1 MNHQQAIEVLESLL
15 PRMKE
20 EGRPEQVLLKYA
32 SDRNLAPA
40 QLEKMAQIYNTA
52 ATLTYLEKSEDRGG
66 SFHVIDTPPLL
77 QEYTRYTPVEKA
89 ASETPETPGAHNP
102 LRFPRPMEKAAS
114 AVDELL
120 ASLEPEGPSASK
132 LRQLEE
138 WQKQASERE
147 QEMLLEFIDT
157 TGYRINEGAAGILK
171 IARGDNE
178 ASREVLEGD
187 IMYLAGPESGAWA
200 VERIWG
206 APLDLD
212 MDKVASERD
221 FSEELRTDPLRLEAL
236 GCLRDMLE
244 KRAELE
250 VAVKYGES
258 LGKSASFF
266 QEGDTVLAQDRN
278 NYGTV
283 VSDREDKAFVRFV
296 NNETGAV
303 ESKWLPHD
311 ILRLERNA
319 GDTGKKYNPRK
330 GGGGQGS
337 SAESRFDQALNQ
349 ARSEVFGGGETPPE
363 SAGADEPKD
372 DPEIHLPPLVARG
385 EPNLKGIDDLTNW
398 INNKREKTPWTPIG
412 QVRGILRDSDKPSI
426 NRSQM
431 KVDESRGETERSLV
445 LARLMQVDPI
455 ISEADPEMVQEL
467 YNTLQE
473 ASPEYVRDP
482 AKLRMAL
489 REAVQYESV
498 PLHTL
503 KEIADTRKTL
513 AQARNFE
520 GELSDREYKV

>member
-77 QEYTRYTPVEKA
+77 QEYTAYKPLAKA
-89 ASETPETPGAHNP
+89 ATETPETPETPGTHNP
-102 LRFPRPMEKAAS
+102 LRFPRAMEKAAS

-120 ASLEPEGPSASK
+120 ASLAPEGPSASK

-147 QEMLLEFIDT
+147 QEMLVEFIDT
-157 TGYRINEGAAGILK
+157 TGYRINKGASGILK
-171 IARGDNE
+171 LARGDNDLT
-178 ASREVLEGD
+178 REVLEGD

-250 VAVKYGES
+250 VAVK
-258 LGKSASFF
+258 
-266 QEGDTVLAQDRN
+266 
-278 NYGTV
+278 
-283 VSDREDKAFVRFV
+283 
-296 NNETGAV
+296 
-303 ESKWLPHD
+303 
-311 ILRLERNA
+311 
-319 GDTGKKYNPRK
+319 
-330 GGGGQGS
+330 
-337 SAESRFDQALNQ
+337 
-349 ARSEVFGGGETPPE
+349 
-363 SAGADEPKD
+363 
-372 DPEIHLPPLVARG
+372 
-385 EPNLKGIDDLTNW
+385 
-398 INNKREKTPWTPIG
+398 
-412 QVRGILRDSDKPSI
+412 
-426 NRSQM
+426 
-431 KVDESRGETERSLV
+431 
-445 LARLMQVDPI
+445 
-455 ISEADPEMVQEL
+455 
-467 YNTLQE
+467 
-473 ASPEYVRDP
+473 
-482 AKLRMAL
+482 
-489 REAVQYESV
+489 
-498 PLHTL
+498 
-503 KEIADTRKTL
+503 
-513 AQARNFE
+513 
-520 GELSDREYKV
+520 

>member
-77 QEYTRYTPVEKA
+77 QEYTAYQPVSKA
-89 ASETPETPGAHNP
+89 ASETPVSHNP
-102 LRFPRPMEKAAS
+102 LRFPRAMEKAAS

-120 ASLEPEGPSASK
+120 ASLAPEGPSESK

-138 WQKQASERE
+138 WQKQASARE
-147 QEMLLEFIDT
+147 QEMLGEFIDT
-157 TGYRINEGAAGILK
+157 TGYRINQAASGILK

-178 ASREVLEGD
+178 VSREVLEGD

-206 APLDLD
+206 SPLDLD

-221 FSEELRTDPLRLEAL
+221 FSEELRTDPLRLEAM

-250 VAVKYGES
+250 VAVKYASSTMTEEDVDDI
-258 LGKSASFF
+258 LGAVWGVPSAQVRDATKSRGTPVYSASP
-266 QEGDTVLAQDRN
+266 G
-278 NYGTV
+278 
-283 VSDREDKAFVRFV
+283 K
-296 NNETGAV
+296 
-303 ESKWLPHD
+303 
-311 ILRLERNA
+311 
-319 GDTGKKYNPRK
+319 TGKPV
-330 GGGGQGS
+330 
-337 SAESRFDQALNQ
+337 D
-349 ARSEVFGGGETPPE
+349 SEGEK
-363 SAGADEPKD
+363 EPK
-372 DPEIHLPPLVARG
+372 ETETRLPPLVTPESPEFR
-385 EPNLKGIDDLTNW
+385 GIDDLTNW
-398 INNKREKTPWTPIG
+398 INNKRDKTPWTPIG
-412 QVRGILRDSDKPSI
+412 QVRGILRDSDMKPSI
-426 NRSQM
+426 NRGQM
-431 KVDESRGETERSLV
+431 KIDESRGETERSLT

-473 ASPEYVRDP
+473 ASPEFVRDP

-513 AQARNFE
+513 ADARTRE
-520 GELSDREYKV
+520 SELTRDEYGI